1 MRTFAYIQDPG
12 HGWLRVPHSEFA
24 PFTEI
29 HSLVS
34 TFSYQSDK
42 YVFLEEDVDMQLF
55 IDARTKA
62 GLVTKTKPYQNKSRE
77 SKIRKYDSYKRPE
90 AILTVESTSSDVEVE
105 VAA

>member
-34 TFSYQSDK
+34 TYSYLSDK

-62 GLVTKTKPYQNKSRE
+62 GLVTKAKPYQNKSRE
-77 SKIRKYDSYKRPE
+77 SKIRKYDTYSAPQP
-90 AILTVESTSSDVEVE
+90 ILTVDSTTSDVEVE
-105 VAA
+105 AA